1 MRSCK
6 ETKMSYVSK
15 YQAENV
21 GAEKLLELSR
31 KINMP
36 IIVTQKQHKEQLNM
50 ETTYTRPPKEIL
62 DVLHEA
68 EAAGVELPKIVDD
81 WWAGETE
88 REWDGK
94 KET

>member
-1 MRSCK
+1 
-6 ETKMSYVSK
+6 
-15 YQAENV
+15 
-21 GAEKLLELSR
+21 
-31 KINMP
+31 
-36 IIVTQKQHKEQLNM
+36 M

-94 KET
+94 EET